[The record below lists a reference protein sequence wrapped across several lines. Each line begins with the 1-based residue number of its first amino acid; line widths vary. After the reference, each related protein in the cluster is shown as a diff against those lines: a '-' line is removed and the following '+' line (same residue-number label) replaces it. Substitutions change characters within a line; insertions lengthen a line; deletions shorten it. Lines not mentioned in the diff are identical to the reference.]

1 MYSLVDEF
9 YFKENIQI
17 GSAISIIQ
25 FVYESLEILRHL
37 GVECGDFKLD
47 FFGTYS
53 LFVVLGVSK
62 WIGHSRKL
70 SKGVSHDHASSCI
83 K

>member
-17 GSAISIIQ
+17 GYVISSIQ

-37 GVECGDFKLD
+37 GVKFGDFKL
-47 FFGTYS
+47 G
-53 LFVVLGVSK
+53 
-62 WIGHSRKL
+62 L
-70 SKGVSHDHASSCI
+70 S
-83 K
+83 

>member
-17 GSAISIIQ
+17 GYVISSIQ

-37 GVECGDFKLD
+37 GVKFGDFKLGLSWD
-47 FFGTYS
+47 
-53 LFVVLGVSK
+53 LFPLCRTWSQQMNWAK
-62 WIGHSRKL
+62 
-70 SKGVSHDHASSCI
+70 
-83 K
+83 

>member
-37 GVECGDFKLD
+37 RVECGDFKLE
-47 FFGTYS
+47 FLGTYS
-53 LFVVLGVSK
+53 LFVVLGISK
-62 WIGHSRKL
+62 WIGHSSDNREN
-70 SKGVSHDHASSCI
+70 
-83 K
+83 